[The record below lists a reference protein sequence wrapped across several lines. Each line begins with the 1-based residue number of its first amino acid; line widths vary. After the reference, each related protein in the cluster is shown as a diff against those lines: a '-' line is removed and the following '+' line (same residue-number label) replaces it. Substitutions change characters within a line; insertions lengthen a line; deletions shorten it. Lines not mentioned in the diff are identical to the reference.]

1 MGAARGEGRGKEL
14 PAKGSFEISAG
25 VAEHGCRGSVG
36 CVVVAGQRM
45 VLRRRSAAEQKPGA
59 TRPSIFFPKESPLPA
74 LPQRPERHTAARHS
88 ADSFGCALQ
97 KGRAAAHAAQ
107 PAARHRLF
115 SEPVFSCFHSH
126 QQGTCPAAAA
136 QRCGLIPCMLCLGV
150 DG

>member
-1 MGAARGEGRGKEL
+1 MGAARGEGRGEEL

-74 LPQRPERHTAARHS
+74 LPQRPERHSAARHS
-88 ADSFGCALQ
+88 ADSFGCACTQ
-97 KGRAAAHAAQ
+97 RAGGSSRAAQ

-126 QQGTCPAAAA
+126 QQGPAA
-136 QRCGLIPCMLCLGV
+136 IPLHFWMVLLGGV
-150 DG
+150 DGL